1 MKFYGMQKMTL
12 LDYPGYVACTLFT
25 GGCNFRCP
33 FCHNALLVLD
43 LDEKYTIPEEE
54 VLAFLKKRQGLLDGV
69 CVTGGEPLI
78 NKDIGDFLSKVKE
91 LGFKIKLDTNGT
103 NPSLLKELVSQNLV
117 DYVAVDIKNSPEKY
131 AETVGLKSFDM
142 STINET
148 VNFLMTGSVDYEF
161 RTTVTKQFHTEK
173 SMEEAAR
180 FIRGAKRYFLQNF
193 VDSGNLIGSGIT
205 GQSKEEMEKL
215 LAVVKKYVPDSCLR
229 GI

>member
-43 LDEKYTIPEEE
+43 LDENYTIPEEE

-78 NKDIGDFLSKVKE
+78 NKDIGDFLLKVKE

-148 VNFLMTGSVDYEF
+148 VNYLMTGSVDYEF

>member
-43 LDEKYTIPEEE
+43 LDENYTIPEEE

-103 NPSLLKELVSQNLV
+103 NPALLKELVLQNLV

-148 VNFLMTGSVDYEF
+148 VNFLMTGCVDYEF

>member
-43 LDEKYTIPEEE
+43 LDENYTIPEEE

-103 NPSLLKELVSQNLV
+103 NPALLKELVSQNLV

-142 STINET
+142 SPINET
-148 VNFLMTGSVDYEF
+148 VNFLLSGVVDYEF

-215 LAVVKKYVPDSCLR
+215 KGLE
-229 GI
+229 

>member
-43 LDEKYTIPEEE
+43 LDENYTIPEEE

-103 NPSLLKELVSQNLV
+103 NPALLKELVSQNLV

-142 STINET
+142 STINQT
-148 VNFLMTGSVDYEF
+148 VNFLMSGCVDYEF

>member
-43 LDEKYTIPEEE
+43 LDENYTIPEEE

-103 NPSLLKELVSQNLV
+103 NPALLKELVSQKLV

-148 VNFLMTGSVDYEF
+148 VKFLMTGSVDYEF

-215 LAVVKKYVPDSCLR
+215 LSVVKKYVPDSCLR

>member
-43 LDEKYTIPEEE
+43 LDENYTIPEEE

-103 NPSLLKELVSQNLV
+103 NPALLKELVSQNLV

>member
-43 LDEKYTIPEEE
+43 LDENYTIPEEE

-78 NKDIGDFLSKVKE
+78 NKDIGDFFSKVKE

-103 NPSLLKELVSQNLV
+103 NPALLKELVSQNLV

-142 STINET
+142 SSINET

>member
-43 LDEKYTIPEEE
+43 LDENYTIPEEE

-103 NPSLLKELVSQNLV
+103 NPALLKELVSQNLV

-148 VNFLMTGSVDYEF
+148 VNFLMKGSVDYEF

-215 LAVVKKYVPDSCLR
+215 LSVVKKYVPDSCLR

>member
-43 LDEKYTIPEEE
+43 LDENYTIPEEE

-78 NKDIGDFLSKVKE
+78 NKDIGNFLSKVKE

-103 NPSLLKELVSQNLV
+103 NPALLKELVSQNLV

>member
-43 LDEKYTIPEEE
+43 LDENYTIPEEE

-103 NPSLLKELVSQNLV
+103 NPALLKELVSQNLV

-148 VNFLMTGSVDYEF
+148 VNFLMNGCVDYEF
-161 RTTVTKQFHTEK
+161 RTTVTQQFHTEK

>member
-1 MKFYGMQKMTL
+1 M
-12 LDYPGYVACTLFT
+12 
-25 GGCNFRCP
+25 
-33 FCHNALLVLD
+33 
-43 LDEKYTIPEEE
+43 
-54 VLAFLKKRQGLLDGV
+54 DGV

-103 NPSLLKELVSQNLV
+103 NPALLKELVSQNLV

-148 VNFLMTGSVDYEF
+148 VNFLMNGSVDYEF

-180 FIRGAKRYFLQNF
+180 FIRGAKRYFCRISWTAATL
-193 VDSGNLIGSGIT
+193 SAA
-205 GQSKEEMEKL
+205 E
-215 LAVVKKYVPDSCLR
+215 
-229 GI
+229 

>member
-43 LDEKYTIPEEE
+43 LDENYTIPEEE

-78 NKDIGDFLSKVKE
+78 NKDIGNFLSKVKE

-103 NPSLLKELVSQNLV
+103 NPALLKELVSQNLV

-148 VNFLMTGSVDYEF
+148 VNFLMNGCVDYEF

-215 LAVVKKYVPDSCLR
+215 LSVVKKYVPDSYLR

>member
-43 LDEKYTIPEEE
+43 LDENYTIPEEE

-103 NPSLLKELVSQNLV
+103 NPALLKELVSQNLV

-148 VNFLMTGSVDYEF
+148 VNFLMNGSVDYEF

-215 LAVVKKYVPDSCLR
+215 LSVVKKYVPDSCLR

>member
-43 LDEKYTIPEEE
+43 LDENYTIPEEE

-103 NPSLLKELVSQNLV
+103 NPALLKELVSQKLV

>member
-43 LDEKYTIPEEE
+43 LDENYTIPEEE

-78 NKDIGDFLSKVKE
+78 NKDIGDFLSRVKE

-103 NPSLLKELVSQNLV
+103 NPALLKELVSQNLV

-148 VNFLMTGSVDYEF
+148 VNFLMTGCVDYEF

-215 LAVVKKYVPDSCLR
+215 LTVVKKYVPDSCLR

>member
-43 LDEKYTIPEEE
+43 LDENYTIPEEE

-148 VNFLMTGSVDYEF
+148 VNFLMNGSVDYEF

>member
-43 LDEKYTIPEEE
+43 LDENYTIPEEE

-78 NKDIGDFLSKVKE
+78 NKDIGDFFSKVKE

-103 NPSLLKELVSQNLV
+103 NPALLKELVSQNLV

-142 STINET
+142 SSINET

-215 LAVVKKYVPDSCLR
+215 LAVVKKYVSDSCLR

>member
-43 LDEKYTIPEEE
+43 LDENYTIPEEE

-103 NPSLLKELVSQNLV
+103 NPALLKELVSQKLV

-142 STINET
+142 STINQT

-215 LAVVKKYVPDSCLR
+215 LSVVKKYVPDSCLR

>member
-43 LDEKYTIPEEE
+43 LDENYTIPEEE

-103 NPSLLKELVSQNLV
+103 NPALLKELVSQNLV

-148 VNFLMTGSVDYEF
+148 VNFLMNGSVDYEY

>member
-43 LDEKYTIPEEE
+43 LDENYTIPEEE

-103 NPSLLKELVSQNLV
+103 NPALLKELVSQKLV

-148 VNFLMTGSVDYEF
+148 VNFLMTGCVDYEF

-215 LAVVKKYVPDSCLR
+215 LSVVKKYVPDSCLR

>member
-43 LDEKYTIPEEE
+43 LDENYTIPEEE

-103 NPSLLKELVSQNLV
+103 NPALLKELVSQNLV

-142 STINET
+142 SPINET
-148 VNFLMTGSVDYEF
+148 VNFLLSGAVDYEF

>member
-43 LDEKYTIPEEE
+43 LDENYTIPEEE

-103 NPSLLKELVSQNLV
+103 NPALLKELVSQNLV

-148 VNFLMTGSVDYEF
+148 VNFLMTGCVDYEF

-215 LAVVKKYVPDSCLR
+215 LSVVKKYVPDSYLR

>member
-43 LDEKYTIPEEE
+43 LDEHYTIPEEE

-78 NKDIGDFLSKVKE
+78 NKDIGDFLSRVKE

-103 NPSLLKELVSQNLV
+103 NPALLKELVSQNLV

-148 VNFLMTGSVDYEF
+148 VNFLMTGCVDYEF

-215 LAVVKKYVPDSCLR
+215 LTVVKKYVPDSCLR

>member
-43 LDEKYTIPEEE
+43 LDENYTIPEEE

-103 NPSLLKELVSQNLV
+103 NPALLKELVSQNLV

-148 VNFLMTGSVDYEF
+148 VNFLMSGCVDYEF

-215 LAVVKKYVPDSCLR
+215 LAVIKKYVPDSCLR

>member
-43 LDEKYTIPEEE
+43 LDENYTILEEE

-103 NPSLLKELVSQNLV
+103 NPALLKELVSQNLV

-148 VNFLMTGSVDYEF
+148 VNFLMNGSVDYEF

>member
-43 LDEKYTIPEEE
+43 LDENYTIPEEE

-103 NPSLLKELVSQNLV
+103 NPALLKELVSQNLV

-148 VNFLMTGSVDYEF
+148 VNFLMNGSVDYEF

>member
-43 LDEKYTIPEEE
+43 LDENYTIPEEE

-103 NPSLLKELVSQNLV
+103 NPALLKELVSQNLV

-148 VNFLMTGSVDYEF
+148 VNFLMTGCVDYEF

-215 LAVVKKYVPDSCLR
+215 LSVVKKYVPDSCLR

>member
-43 LDEKYTIPEEE
+43 LDENYTIPEEE

-78 NKDIGDFLSKVKE
+78 SKDIGDFLSKVKE

-103 NPSLLKELVSQNLV
+103 NPALLKELVSQKLV

-215 LAVVKKYVPDSCLR
+215 LSVVKKYVPDSCLR

>member
-43 LDEKYTIPEEE
+43 LDENYTISEEE

-103 NPSLLKELVSQNLV
+103 NPALLKELVSQNLV

-148 VNFLMTGSVDYEF
+148 VNFLMSGCVDYEF

>member
-43 LDEKYTIPEEE
+43 LDENYTIPEEE

-103 NPSLLKELVSQNLV
+103 NPALLKELVSQKLV

-215 LAVVKKYVPDSCLR
+215 LSVVKKYVPDSCLR

>member
-43 LDEKYTIPEEE
+43 LDENYTIPEEE

-193 VDSGNLIGSGIT
+193 VDSGNRIGSGIT

>member
-43 LDEKYTIPEEE
+43 LDENYTIPEEE

-103 NPSLLKELVSQNLV
+103 NPALLKELVSQKLV

-148 VNFLMTGSVDYEF
+148 VNFLMSGCVDYEF

>member
-43 LDEKYTIPEEE
+43 LDENYTIPEEE

-103 NPSLLKELVSQNLV
+103 NPALLKELVSQNLV

-215 LAVVKKYVPDSCLR
+215 LSVVKKYVPDSCLR

>member
-43 LDEKYTIPEEE
+43 LDENYTIPEEE

-78 NKDIGDFLSKVKE
+78 NKDIGDFLSRVKE

-103 NPSLLKELVSQNLV
+103 NPALLKELVSQNLV

-215 LAVVKKYVPDSCLR
+215 LSVVKKYVPDSCLR

>member
-43 LDEKYTIPEEE
+43 LDENYTIPEEE

-78 NKDIGDFLSKVKE
+78 NKDIGDFLTRVKE

-103 NPSLLKELVSQNLV
+103 NPALLKELVSQNLV

-148 VNFLMTGSVDYEF
+148 VNFLMTGCVDYEF

-215 LAVVKKYVPDSCLR
+215 LTVVKKYVPDSCLR

>member
-43 LDEKYTIPEEE
+43 LDENYTIPEEE

-103 NPSLLKELVSQNLV
+103 NPARLKELVSQNLV

-142 STINET
+142 STINQT
-148 VNFLMTGSVDYEF
+148 VNFLMSGCVDYEF

-215 LAVVKKYVPDSCLR
+215 LSVVKKYVPDSCLR

>member
-43 LDEKYTIPEEE
+43 LDENYTIPEEE

-193 VDSGNLIGSGIT
+193 VDSGSLIGSGIT

>member
-43 LDEKYTIPEEE
+43 LDENYTIPEEE
-54 VLAFLKKRQGLLDGV
+54 ILAFLKKRQGLLDGV

-103 NPSLLKELVSQNLV
+103 NPALLKELVSQNLV

>member
-43 LDEKYTIPEEE
+43 LDENYTIPEEE